1 MCFVWLCSLDEHWAV
16 NQGKIY
22 LSAVSIRF
30 INRVTGNRDS
40 GNFGNLKIK

>member
-1 MCFVWLCSLDEHWAV
+1 MYFVWLCSLDEHWAV

-30 INRVTGNRDS
+30 INRVETETVVILEIWR
-40 GNFGNLKIK
+40 